1 MKELS
6 GRELLKL
13 MAQQA
18 KNRMRGKNEKS
29 KDYKVIIGGD
39 RLEYKSI
46 IIKNDDDEMLYD
58 KVKEILSTDGEGIN
72 PIHKIIDIE
81 KYNNLS
87 GIQKE
92 KYLFEITDKYRKLKE
107 RYITE
112 ISTQKEC
119 I

>member
-18 KNRMRGKNEKS
+18 KNRMRGKNETNGE
-29 KDYKVIIGGD
+29 YKVIIGGQK
-39 RLEYKSI
+39 LEYKTV
-46 IIKNDDDEMLYD
+46 IIKNNDEEKLYE

-81 KYNNLS
+81 KYNKMTDF
-87 GIQKE
+87 QKE
-92 KYLFEITDKYRKLKE
+92 KYLFDITDKYRKLKD
-107 RYITE
+107 RYYHE